1 MVTLFYRL
9 VSFLVANNFELSMC
23 AALKLNIHYD
33 LLKFTLESTSKTI
46 STSNYNVLL
55 LFFKK
60 SDMVILC
67 EFGSFRFL
75 SSVQM
80 LAAHIGQLKNVFS

>member
-1 MVTLFYRL
+1 MPVDVISGYIILLGGF
-9 VSFLVANNFELSMC
+9 SFLVANNFELSMC

-55 LFFKK
+55 LF
-60 SDMVILC
+60 
-67 EFGSFRFL
+67 
-75 SSVQM
+75 
-80 LAAHIGQLKNVFS
+80 LKI